1 MKKINKILIGTHN
14 EGKYKEISAL
24 LPKGLKRISP
34 SKFGIQPPIQQSFH
48 NRCHLI
54 S

>member
-14 EGKYKEISAL
+14 IGKYKEISAL

-34 SKFGIQPPIQQSFH
+34 IKFGIKPPKKQEKHLKKIQS
-48 NRCHLI
+48 
-54 S
+54 

>member
-24 LPKGLKRISP
+24 LPKELK
-34 SKFGIQPPIQQSFH
+34 KFLQLNLELNLQRKQEKHLKIIQS
-48 NRCHLI
+48 
-54 S
+54 